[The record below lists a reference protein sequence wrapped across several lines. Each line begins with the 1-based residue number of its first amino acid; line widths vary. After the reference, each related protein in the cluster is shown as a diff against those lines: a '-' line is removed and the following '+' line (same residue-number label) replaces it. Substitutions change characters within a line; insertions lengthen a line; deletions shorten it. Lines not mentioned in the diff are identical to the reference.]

1 MLPLPA
7 IALTAS
13 DYPRLEQ
20 TARVAAQ
27 KGDTDALFLLAEI
40 DRAEIIP
47 DDARDVERIVRIG
60 SWVTYLTDWGAPR
73 RTVQLVW
80 PEDRTSDLAQV
91 SVLSSLGAAMLG
103 LRTGD
108 QMPYYVAG
116 RMKVIRIETVDRA
129 EPKIDPLAS
138 LLRGPA
144 FANDDDDDPG
154 PTAA

>member
-1 MLPLPA
+1 
-7 IALTAS
+7 
-13 DYPRLEQ
+13 PRTLSSRLFQ
-20 TARVAAQ
+20 CRARRP
-27 KGDTDALFLLAEI
+27 G
-40 DRAEIIP
+40 RSP
-47 DDARDVERIVRIG
+47 RDIERVVTIG

-80 PEDRTSDLAQV
+80 PEDRTSDMAQV

-108 QMPYYVAG
+108 QMPYFVAG
-116 RMKVIRIETVDRA
+116 CMKVIRIETVDRA
-129 EPKIDPLAS
+129 EPKIDPLAP

-154 PTAA
+154 PRAA